1 MDRGVR
7 LLILTSNL
15 PKIASEGDKAL
26 RSVGWRSVFDAIEM
40 FDPAARGR
48 LRLYATA
55 STDEPA
61 AGFWTVDEIERDR
74 PQ

>member
-1 MDRGVR
+1 VR

-15 PKIASEGDKAL
+15 PKNGSEGDKAL

-48 LRLYATA
+48 LRRYA
-55 STDEPA
+55 SEPTEEPL
-61 AGFWTVDEIERDR
+61 AGFWTTDEIERDR

>member
-1 MDRGVR
+1 
-7 LLILTSNL
+7 
-15 PKIASEGDKAL
+15 
-26 RSVGWRSVFDAIEM
+26 M

-55 STDEPA
+55 PTDEPA
-61 AGFWTVDEIERDR
+61 VGFWTVDEIERDR